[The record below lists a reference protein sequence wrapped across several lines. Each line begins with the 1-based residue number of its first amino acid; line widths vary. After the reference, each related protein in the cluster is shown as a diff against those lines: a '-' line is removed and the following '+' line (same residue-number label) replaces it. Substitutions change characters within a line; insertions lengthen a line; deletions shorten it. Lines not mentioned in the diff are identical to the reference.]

1 MSFQFLR
8 RILSSLA
15 LLATLVA
22 GPALAHVNLRV
33 EARPATDPIQTYVR
47 VTDAN
52 GDPVTGLM
60 SASFT
65 LSVDGVD
72 VPLQSNNLT
81 LPSSE
86 DPNQHVSVVFVMD
99 YTSSVTAQFLVP
111 LQTAVIEFINAMNV
125 GDQVAIIKF
134 NNDSG
139 ANVVAAFTAIDGV
152 GNPNN
157 LALEAAVMA
166 DYPGDGSNILD
177 AIGVGV
183 QLFTDASATLP
194 EGPKA
199 VIVVTDGKDTHSTS
213 TSDDVIG
220 SANANSI
227 PIFTI
232 GVGDPDQDALDL
244 MDLLA
249 VDTGGQFIPTATEQ
263 DIADAYA
270 SVSLLL
276 TSEYLITFANA
287 ITDCAEHVLEVTVT
301 GQAAPA
307 SVNFTRRTCDTV
319 PDPFTFT
326 AQNNVTPGEFVNSNT
341 VTINGIEP
349 GVPAHISVI
358 AGSYSIGCTSNF
370 TLDPATIDNGDT
382 VCVRQQASAQPSTSK
397 TTTLTIGSVPAT
409 FTTTTRAA
417 SGGGGGGGGGGGA
430 TGLLELMF
438 GIGALLLRRRRTA

>member
-47 VTDAN
+47 VTDSN
-52 GDPVTGLM
+52 GDPVTGLT
-60 SASFT
+60 SAAFT

-99 YTSSVTAQFLVP
+99 YTSSVTDQFLVP

-134 NNDSG
+134 NNDNG
-139 ANVVAAFTAIDGV
+139 ANVVAAFTAIDGA

-183 QLFTDASATLP
+183 EQFATTSLP
-194 EGPKA
+194 DGPKA
-199 VIVVTDGKDTHSTS
+199 VIVVTDGIDTHSTS

-220 SANANSI
+220 SANTNSI

-232 GVGDPDQDALDL
+232 GVGNPDQDALDL
-244 MDLLA
+244 LGILA
-249 VDTGGQFIPTATEQ
+249 IDTGGQFIPTATEQ

-287 ITDCAEHVLEVTVT
+287 ISDCAEHVLAVTVT
-301 GQAAPA
+301 GQAPA
-307 SVNFTRRTCDTV
+307 NVNFTRRTCDTD
-319 PDPFTFT
+319 PDTFSFT
-326 AQNNVTPGEFVNSNT
+326 T
-341 VTINGIEP
+341 VTNVGPGDFVTSNAATIAGIE
-349 GVPAHISVI
+349 VPAHISI
-358 AGSYSIGCTSNF
+358 IGGSYSVGCTSTF
-370 TLDPATIDNGDT
+370 TLDPGTIASGQT
-382 VCVRQQASAQPSTSK
+382 VCVRQQASSQSSTSK
-397 TTTLTIGSVPAT
+397 TTTLTVGGFAAT

-417 SGGGGGGGGGGGA
+417 SGGGAGGGGGGGA
-430 TGLLELMF
+430 TGLSELLL
-438 GIGALLLRRRRTA
+438 GIGALFLRRRRMS